1 MGIKMGRYF
10 RLVLL
15 ISGVYSSAVLG
26 QPEIKISSNDP
37 MLSKKELKELIEK
50 ARGYLKIYP
59 DSAIIIGRNIISAT
73 ENIED
78 LYDVYL
84 ESISLIGYAY
94 NQKSEFDKAIQYLSI
109 FLKSIKNNLDSKTK
123 LYSIM
128 NLGSAYYYSCELD
141 SALKYFT
148 LAKNLN
154 IINEDKLDMYICI
167 TIIGSIYYKKRQFGK
182 AMDYHLKA
190 LDLILNHK
198 LEGKL
203 VETYYSI
210 GSIYN
215 AIAKYDKAI
224 EYYLKAKKLLIN
236 EQGIMNAMILHAMG
250 IVYEELKNYDE
261 ALKLNFL
268 SYSMLNGDE
277 DLNIKISCLNS
288 IGSIYHKIGVIDSAL
303 LFINQAKILSDN
315 YYDPQIVAITYNN
328 LGNILSSKGY
338 YMDAIKTLEKSFY
351 LSENSKD
358 EWRMAKVSMDIGRIY
373 LKLNDYYKAEKYI
386 YVGLKKSEKINA
398 KNLILE
404 GFGGLSE
411 IYSLRSDYKTA
422 FKYQHKFLKLQDILQ
437 IENSIRIADM
447 QLRYETDKREK
458 ENVILRRNNSIQK
471 LKIEKQKLI
480 QTIQLL
486 FLSIFI
492 VLFGL
497 LLHQYWLK
505 NKLNKSLQQRIDDT
519 IKRHH
524 EQQQIIIHQAGLT
537 SLGELAA
544 SIIHDIL
551 QPIQNIRLTADSAL
565 FSMKQKPKNV
575 ESILNMMN
583 EIKTDVFRAE
593 KIVKHIMIFARK
605 HKQIEQDTFDVN
617 ESIKDAIRV
626 TRRQLQS
633 QKIIVEAILTEKMPL
648 LKGNHFNFEQI
659 MINLILNARDA
670 IYQKRSKIPLVPG
683 EIKIH
688 SLISEQK
695 IKILLTDNGV
705 GIPDKLKVNIFKPF
719 FTTKSGGV
727 GTGLGLVIVKKMIQE
742 IGGRIEYQSI
752 QDKGTTVSISIP
764 IKDDQKI
771 LERIN
776 FESH

>member
-1 MGIKMGRYF
+1 MGRYF
-10 RLVLL
+10 KLVLL
-15 ISGVYSSAVLG
+15 ISGVYISAVLG
-26 QPEIKISSNDP
+26 QPEIKNFSNNPMSSKN
-37 MLSKKELKELIEK
+37 ELKELIEK
-50 ARGYLKIYP
+50 ARSYLKIYP
-59 DSAIIIGRNIISAT
+59 DSTIIIGDSIISAT
-73 ENIED
+73 KNIEE

-84 ESISLIGYAY
+84 ESISLIGFAY
-94 NQKSEFDKAIQYLSI
+94 NQKAESYKAIQYLSI
-109 FLKSIKNNLDSKTK
+109 YLKSVKNNLDSKTI

-128 NLGSAYYYSCELD
+128 NLGSAYYYTCELD
-141 SALKYFT
+141 SALKYFSV
-148 LAKNLN
+148 AKNLN
-154 IINEDKLDMYICI
+154 IINEDKSDLYICL

-190 LDLILNHK
+190 LELILNHK

-215 AIAKYDKAI
+215 AVAKYDKAI
-224 EYYLKAKKLLIN
+224 EYYLMAKRLLIN
-236 EQGIMNAMILHAMG
+236 DQGIMNAMILHAMG
-250 IVYEELKNYDE
+250 IVYEELKNYE
-261 ALKLNFL
+261 KALKLNFA
-268 SYSMLNGDE
+268 SYSMLNNGQ

-288 IGSIYHKIGVIDSAL
+288 IGSIYHKIGMIDSAL

-315 YYDPQIVAITYNN
+315 FYDPQIVAITYNN
-328 LGNILSSKGY
+328 LGNILSSKGHY
-338 YMDAIKTLEKSFY
+338 LDALNNLKKSFS

-358 EWRMAKVSMDIGRIY
+358 EWRMAKVSMDIGQIY
-373 LKLNDYYKAEKYI
+373 LKLNNYHKAEKYI
-386 YVGLKKSEKINA
+386 YLGLKKSEKIDA

-404 GFGGLSE
+404 AFDGLSE
-411 IYSLRSDYKTA
+411 INSLKSDYKIA
-422 FKYQHKFLKLQDILQ
+422 FEYQDKFLRLQEVLQ

-458 ENVILRRNNSIQK
+458 ENVILRRNNSIQE

-492 VLFGL
+492 LLCGL

-505 NKLNKSLQQRIDDT
+505 NKSNKRLQERIDDT
-519 IKRHH
+519 IKRHR

-551 QPIQNIRLTADSAL
+551 QPIQNIKLTADSAL
-565 FSMKQKPKNV
+565 FSIRDKPEKAENV
-575 ESILNMMN
+575 LTMIN
-583 EIKTDVFRAE
+583 EIKADIFRAE
-593 KIVKHIMIFARK
+593 KIVKHIMIFAKK
-605 HKQIEQDTFDVN
+605 HKHIEQDTFDVN
-617 ESIKDAIRV
+617 ESIKDAILV

-633 QKIIVEAILTEKMPL
+633 QKINVEAILTENMPL

-670 IYQKRSKIPLVPG
+670 IYQKRSKTPIMPG

-688 SLISEQK
+688 TLISEQDV
-695 IKILLTDNGV
+695 KILLSDNGI
-705 GIPDKLKVNIFKPF
+705 GIPDKIKVNIFKPF
-719 FTTKSGGV
+719 FTTKTGSI

-752 QDKGTTVSISIP
+752 QDTGTTVSINIP
-764 IKDDQKI
+764 IKNDQKI
-771 LERIN
+771 RERID
-776 FESH
+776 FESN